1 MQKKTGERKRSPSSL
16 LNGLGVHSEVEILEF
31 SCWLSFQWLVLW
43 FLFFNLLNIYAQT
56 SVDSIS
62 HFVQQKYDAMVAD
75 TTIILNRSMLVDFTL
90 PYTESGVQM
99 IVPMRETWSKSL
111 WVLMKPIEP
120 RLWVA
125 ILVVFLFTGLV
136 IWLVEHK
143 ESRYFGGSTG
153 KQLVNIVYFNF
164 QALFSVPRGKL
175 NRIHKRMT
183 YFIRRVSGNE
193 QTFVVET
200 IIFFSGFRT

>member
-1 MQKKTGERKRSPSSL
+1 M
-16 LNGLGVHSEVEILEF
+16 
-31 SCWLSFQWLVLW
+31 
-43 FLFFNLLNIYAQT
+43 
-56 SVDSIS
+56 
-62 HFVQQKYDAMVAD
+62 QQKYDAMVGD
-75 TTIILNRSMLVDFTL
+75 TTIIINRSMFVDFTL

-99 IVPMRETWSKSL
+99 VLPMRENWSKSL
-111 WVLMKPIEP
+111 WVFMKPIET

-125 ILVVFLFTGLV
+125 ILVVFLFTGFV